1 MRGGRNGWGVDMVKS
16 HGASHKQS
24 NTESPTATG
33 YIVAIVGVVGG
44 AFLLPPF
51 PLLFSGIVAIALITL
66 LILLSFLC
74 WRCLYHLMNH
84 RANMRSRLPHAR
96 KQTLAVDYSSQA
108 PVPVNHAGIVSDI

>member
-1 MRGGRNGWGVDMVKS
+1 MVKS
-16 HGASHKQS
+16 AEPARKKS
-24 NTESPTATG
+24 NMESPTATG

-84 RANMRSRLPHAR
+84 RANIHS
-96 KQTLAVDYSSQA
+96 
-108 PVPVNHAGIVSDI
+108 